1 MVLHLNCDTRCFT
14 EPVFGASA
22 GRPGAKPSRP
32 RRPAVQEQEPPEEDP
47 DLKPKEYSFNPL
59 EASRNITAGNF
70 YFKKGNYRAASR
82 RYLEASK
89 WDPTSAEAM
98 LRLGEADE
106 KLHDFT
112 GARDAYEKY
121 VMLSLRRQGN
131 RSRQEEASR
140 ACPKAAPPKNDG

>member
-1 MVLHLNCDTRCFT
+1 MTRAVLLTLFLALPLAAQDKPKPP
-14 EPVFGASA
+14 EP
-22 GRPGAKPSRP
+22 
-32 RRPAVQEQEPPEEDP
+32 PAVQEQEPPEEDP

-59 EASRNITAGNF
+59 EASRNIIAGNF

-106 KLHDFT
+106 KLRDFS
-112 GARDAYEKY
+112 GARESYQKF
-121 VMLSLRRQGN
+121 VMLSSDAKEIDAVKKKL
-131 RSRQEEASR
+131 ATL
-140 ACPKAAPPKNDG
+140 PKGRTAKK